1 MAFNDHLTITLVA
14 AVAIVGS
21 IAIWATV
28 IARVSRGEV
37 LVPLES
43 RRPVPWTLLDLV
55 LVMMAYVL
63 FSTLG
68 AMVLLDFWEID
79 LPVDLRQLAPEQI
92 GPVQLSYMG
101 AALATLVFAVA
112 LVRLRVGATAAD
124 LGFVPSQ
131 VLYDV
136 ALGATGFL
144 ALAAPVYAL
153 QAVLVYF
160 FPIQHPLIDLVQ
172 EQPDGWTFF
181 VVGLSIS
188 LVAPLSEEFFLR
200 VMLQGWLERVVAV
213 AAPGAFDVDSRDPPE
228 ETAELENSAAAPEA
242 SDNPYASPQA
252 TPLRTERGTE
262 RGIDYRAVRA
272 IPIVTSALVFALL
285 HMGQG
290 PAPIP
295 LFFLALGLG
304 YLYQRTHRLW
314 PVVVLHFLLNTSSLA
329 MLWLEAA

>member
-1 MAFNDHLTITLVA
+1 MMALPDQLALTLVA

-28 IARVSRGEV
+28 IARSSRGEE
-37 LVPLES
+37 LVPLEP
-43 RRPVPWTLLDLV
+43 RRPVPWTFFDLV
-55 LVMMAYVL
+55 LVMMAHVL
-63 FSTLG
+63 FTGLG
-68 AMVLLDFWEID
+68 GVLLRDVWNIP
-79 LPVDLRQLAPEQI
+79 LPAGLRELEPEQV
-92 GPVQLSYMG
+92 GPVQLSYM
-101 AALATLVFAVA
+101 AAVVATLVFALA

-124 LGFVPSQ
+124 LGFMPRR

-153 QAVLVYF
+153 QATLVYF

-172 EQPDGWTFF
+172 AQPDQWTFLA
-181 VVGLSIS
+181 VGLSVS

-200 VMLQGWLERVVAV
+200 VLLQGWLERVVAV
-213 AAPGAFDVDSRDPPE
+213 AAPGAFGPNPHEAAE
-228 ETAELENSAAAPEA
+228 ETAKRESAAGETQPT
-242 SDNPYASPQA
+242 DNPYAAPQ
-252 TPLRTERGTE
+252 TTRLRS
-262 RGIDYRAVRA
+262 DFSVDDRAARA

-285 HMGQG
+285 HVGQG

-295 LFFLALGLG
+295 LFLLALGLG

-314 PVVVLHFLLNTSSLA
+314 PSVVLHFLLNTSSLA
-329 MLWLEAA
+329 MLWLETG